1 MGLTF
6 EFIGGPRDG
15 EVLASGSHCLQCD
28 EIQRQSDSGHDAVV
42 GQRINCATLY
52 SETIMETCSDA
63 AIKDF
68 LSLGCRFPNHTYE
81 VFCRR
86 IDGAEIRVGFRHVGP
101 APGGRECLACPL
113 RDLNLPT
120 R

>member
-6 EFIGGPRDG
+6 EFFGGPRDG
-15 EVLASGSHCLQCD
+15 EVLASGSHCLQ
-28 EIQRQSDSGHDAVV
+28 SDLCHDTVV

-52 SETIMETCSDA
+52 AETILETCSES

-68 LSLGCRFPNHTYE
+68 MGLGCRFPNHTYE
-81 VFCRR
+81 VFRR
-86 IDGAEIRVGFRHVGP
+86 RMDGAEIRLGFRHVGP
-101 APGGRECLACPL
+101 ANGGRECLACPL
-113 RDLNLPT
+113 RESNTPT